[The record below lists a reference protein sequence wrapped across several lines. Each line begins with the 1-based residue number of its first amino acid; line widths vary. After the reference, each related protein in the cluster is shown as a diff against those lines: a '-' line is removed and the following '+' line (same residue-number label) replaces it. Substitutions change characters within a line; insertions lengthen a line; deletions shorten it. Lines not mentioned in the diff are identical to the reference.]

1 MKTQAY
7 ILFVAIIGLLFALHY
22 TLYIHLSFI
31 QNDYYFAF
39 LLLIP
44 AILLS
49 AYIFTMIVSEAKESQ
64 DRALEHLIKESLH
77 EINLPIAT
85 IEANI
90 QMLEKSIKEQKSITK
105 INRIKEALKRLK
117 RLYNL
122 LSYNIKKEILEIEK
136 ENISLDKLIKQ
147 RVEFFKNFNRNSF
160 ILNLEP
166 LEIYTDKIGLEQII
180 DNIIE
185 NAMKYSNK
193 NSAITISL
201 KDTVLI
207 IEDRGIGIDE
217 SELPYIYQRYY
228 QAQDSSKGEGIGLS
242 IVKRFCDKEGINL
255 KIESK
260 KGIGTKVI
268 LDFKKLK
275 NKVKK

>member
-1 MKTQAY
+1 MKTQIY
-7 ILFVAIIGLLFALHY
+7 ILFVVIVLLLFALHY
-22 TLYIHLSFI
+22 TLYIHLIFI

-49 AYIFTMIVSEAKESQ
+49 AYIFTMIVTEAKESQ

-85 IEANI
+85 IDANI
-90 QMLEKSIKEQKSITK
+90 QMLERTIKEQKDKTK
-105 INRIKEALKRLK
+105 LKRIKEALKRLK
-117 RLYNL
+117 RLYNI

-136 ENISLDKLIKQ
+136 EKIDLDKLIEQ
-147 RVEFFKNFNRNSF
+147 RVEFFKDFNRNSF

-166 LEIYTDKIGLEQII
+166 LKIYTDKIGLEQTI

-185 NAMKYSNK
+185 NAMKYSDK
-193 NSAITISL
+193 NTAITISL
-201 KDTVLI
+201 KDSVLI
-207 IEDRGIGIDE
+207 IEDKGIGIDE